1 MAELFELD
9 PRLAG
14 DTHHL
19 ARWPLCELLLMDDD
33 RYPWLI
39 LVPRSAGAR
48 ELTDLD
54 EGDRAQL
61 WREIDAASRALL
73 DAFAPDKLNIGA
85 LGNVVSQLHVHV
97 IARYRHDDA
106 WPGPVWGA
114 HPRLPRDAGA
124 REAVLARLLP
134 ALPRFAFEESPE

>member
-106 WPGPVWGA
+106 WPGPAWGA

-134 ALPRFAFEESPE
+134 ALPRFAFEESRQ

>member
-1 MAELFELD
+1 MADAFALD

-14 DTHHL
+14 DTHRL
-19 ARWPLCELLLMDDD
+19 ARWPLCELLLMDDA

-39 LVPRSAGAR
+39 LVPRIDGAR
-48 ELTDLD
+48 ELLDLD
-54 EGDRAQL
+54 QAERAQL
-61 WREIDAASRALL
+61 WQEIDAASRALR

-114 HPRLPRDAGA
+114 HPRIPREAGA
-124 REAVLARLLP
+124 REAVVARLLP
-134 ALPRFAFEESPE
+134 ALSRLTFEESP

>member
-1 MAELFELD
+1 MADAFALD

-14 DTHHL
+14 DTHRL
-19 ARWPLCELLLMDDD
+19 ARWPLCELLLMDDA

-39 LVPRSAGAR
+39 LVPRIEGAH
-48 ELTDLD
+48 ELLDLD
-54 EGDRAQL
+54 QAERAQL
-61 WREIDAASRALL
+61 WQEIDAASRALC

-114 HPRLPRDAGA
+114 HPRIPREAGA
-124 REAVLARLLP
+124 REAVVARLLP
-134 ALPRFAFEESPE
+134 ALSRLTSEESP

>member
-1 MAELFELD
+1 MADAFALD

-14 DTHHL
+14 DTHRL
-19 ARWPLCELLLMDDD
+19 ARWPLCELLLMDDA

-39 LVPRSAGAR
+39 LVPRIEGAR
-48 ELTDLD
+48 ELLDLHQA
-54 EGDRAQL
+54 ERTQL
-61 WREIDAASRALL
+61 WQEIDAASRALR

-114 HPRLPRDAGA
+114 HPRIPREAGA
-124 REAVLARLLP
+124 RAAVVARLLP
-134 ALPRFAFEESPE
+134 ALSRLTFEESP

>member
-1 MAELFELD
+1 MAEAFELD

-14 DTHHL
+14 DTHRL
-19 ARWPLCELLLMDDD
+19 ARWQLCELLLMDDA

-39 LVPRSAGAR
+39 LVPRIAGAR
-48 ELTDLD
+48 ELIDLD
-54 EGDRAQL
+54 EMDRTQL
-61 WREIDAASRALL
+61 WREIDAVSAVLR

-97 IARYRHDDA
+97 VARYRDDDA

-114 HPRLPRDAGA
+114 HPRIPRDAGA
-124 REAVLARLLP
+124 REAIVARLLP
-134 ALPRFAFEESPE
+134 ALPRFAFEEFP

>member
-1 MAELFELD
+1 MADAFALD

-14 DTHHL
+14 DTHRL

-39 LVPRSAGAR
+39 LVPRIDGAR
-48 ELTDLD
+48 ELLDLD
-54 EGDRAQL
+54 QAERTQL
-61 WREIDAASRALL
+61 WQEIDAASQVLR

-114 HPRLPRDAGA
+114 HPRIPREAGA
-124 REAVLARLLP
+124 RAAVVARLLP
-134 ALPRFAFEESPE
+134 ALSRLTSEESP

>member
-1 MAELFELD
+1 MADAFALD

-14 DTHHL
+14 DTHRL

-39 LVPRSAGAR
+39 LVPRIEGAHD
-48 ELTDLD
+48 LLDLD
-54 EGDRAQL
+54 QAERTQL
-61 WREIDAASRALL
+61 WQEIDAVSRALR

-114 HPRLPRDAGA
+114 HPRIPREAGA
-124 REAVLARLLP
+124 REAIVARLLP
-134 ALPRFAFEESPE
+134 ALPRFAFEESRQ